1 MTQDL
6 RELHIMIVVL
16 EQTLEIGNILHVL
29 NRHTQTINLIL
40 LERYSASSNALFN
53 NVHVLLFKH

>member
-16 EQTLEIGNILHVL
+16 EQTLEIGKGLQVAKTLTNSFLSYYMSLTDTHK
-29 NRHTQTINLIL
+29 Q
-40 LERYSASSNALFN
+40 
-53 NVHVLLFKH
+53 

>member
-16 EQTLEIGNILHVL
+16 DQTLEIGKGLQVAK
-29 NRHTQTINLIL
+29 TFFPYTTCP
-40 LERYSASSNALFN
+40 
-53 NVHVLLFKH
+53 